1 MNHNTLNAFR
11 DANAAADYLASDD
24 FHDESEEVGA
34 YDVALVT
41 TARSLR
47 PGLGLAR
54 DPYLSGS
61 FSTCSQGVGKS
72 GWMVIGHFPIGS
84 EQQLYLIE
92 AKDEKLPFAPA
103 QTVADKIVRELGR
116 VKDGWAGPGTV
127 APSKRVLADVE
138 TVAMRLPLNLK
149 TPTIDIDEEEG
160 SVALR
165 WIAADKE
172 SSFSLVFRGNG
183 KVLGVLATIEPPRS
197 VSWSLGVR
205 EEVQIAFKLEENLVR
220 NLIAS

>member
-11 DANAAADYLASDD
+11 DANAAADYLASDE
-24 FHDESEEVGA
+24 FYDESDVIA
-34 YDVALVT
+34 YDVALQT

-54 DPYLSGS
+54 DRYLSGS
-61 FSTCSQGVGKS
+61 LSTCSQGVGKS
-72 GWMVIGHFPIGS
+72 GWMVIGYLPSGS
-84 EQQLYLIE
+84 EQQLYLVE
-92 AKDEKLPFAPA
+92 AKDEKPLFAPA

-116 VKDGWAGPGTV
+116 VRDGWAGPGTV

-149 TPTIDIDEEEG
+149 TPLIDIDEEDG

-205 EEVQIAFKLEENLVR
+205 EEVQIAFKLDENLVR